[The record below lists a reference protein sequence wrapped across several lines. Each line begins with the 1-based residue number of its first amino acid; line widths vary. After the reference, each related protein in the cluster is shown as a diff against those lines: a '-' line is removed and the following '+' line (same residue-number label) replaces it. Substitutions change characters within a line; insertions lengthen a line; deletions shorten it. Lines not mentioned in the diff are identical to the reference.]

1 MDFINIV
8 KAVME
13 IGIIPVFCVLLFL
26 MIWKTYQQM
35 IKREETEILRHK
47 ELIEDLKLLKTN
59 TSRSH
64 SPEEEHNNRKIN
76 EFINYQLDLL
86 LSELKA
92 NRVCCWLYHNG
103 GYLIIG
109 RSFQK
114 MSIMFERV
122 DGRTV
127 AIMKE
132 YQNVPRMLYP
142 ELIKIID
149 EVGYCDIEDVSK
161 IETKYPT
168 FYRALYERG
177 THAAFMSAIKSYT
190 GGVLGFICAEY
201 NINKVEDA
209 KSAKECMSKKALRIS
224 GALDS
229 NPDIVPITSDEEGGA
244 K

>member
-1 MDFINIV
+1 MDFINVV

-35 IKREETEILRHK
+35 LEREKKEIERHA

-59 TSRSH
+59 TSRIH
-64 SPEEEHNNRKIN
+64 APEEEHNNRKIN
-76 EFINYQLDLL
+76 EFVNYQLDLL
-86 LSELKA
+86 LAELKA
-92 NRVCCWLYHNG
+92 NRICCWLYHNG

-122 DGRTV
+122 DGHTV
-127 AIMKE
+127 SIMKE

-149 EVGYCDIEDVSK
+149 EVGYCDIEDIADIKTV
-161 IETKYPT
+161 YPT
-168 FYRALYERG
+168 FYRALQERG

-201 NINKVEDA
+201 SINNVENA
-209 KSAKECMSKKALRIS
+209 KTAKECMAKKALRIS

-229 NPDIVPITSDEEGGA
+229 NPEIIPAINNEEEEA